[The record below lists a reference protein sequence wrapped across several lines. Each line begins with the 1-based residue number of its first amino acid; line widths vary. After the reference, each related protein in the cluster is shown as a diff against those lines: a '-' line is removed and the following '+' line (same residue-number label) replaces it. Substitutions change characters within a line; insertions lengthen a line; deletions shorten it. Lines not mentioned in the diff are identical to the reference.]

1 MTDRDQGFDEFLRD
15 ALAPADRPEDLAFVA
30 RVQAVAKIQ
39 DRWAAERK
47 VMWRRFARDMV
58 ALLAL
63 GAGVAAIMTAPSIA
77 GMASGDRPLLLGSLI
92 IGFGGWLSLLART
105 DSRSSKGAGVA
116 WLRPVRT

>member
-15 ALAPADRPEDLAFVA
+15 ALAPADRPDDLAFVA

-47 VMWRRFARDMV
+47 AMWRRFARDMV

-77 GMASGDRPLLLGSLI
+77 GMTSGDRPLLLGALI